1 MKQLVNYYTKTKALI
16 ALLILSS
23 LQQVFAQD
31 KVEVN
36 GHDVGSWFSNH
47 WMWIAG
53 AIVLL
58 VIILLMGSGSSTTK
72 RKSTTIVKDSLG
84 NVKSVTT
91 TERND

>member
-1 MKQLVNYYTKTKALI
+1 MKHISNYYNKAKAVTAFLV
-16 ALLILSS
+16 LSS

-36 GHDVGSWFSNH
+36 GHDVGYWFETH
-47 WMWIAG
+47 WIWIAG

-58 VIILLMGSGSSTTK
+58 ILILLMSGGSSSSK
-72 RKSTTIVKDSLG
+72 RKSTTIVKDSNG

>member
-1 MKQLVNYYTKTKALI
+1 MKHIKNYYSKAKAL
-16 ALLILSS
+16 AAFLILSS
-23 LQQVFAQD
+23 LQQVLAQD

-36 GHDVGSWFSNH
+36 GHDVGYWFETH
-47 WMWIAG
+47 WVWIAG

-58 VIILLMGSGSSTTK
+58 VIIVLLSGGSSTK
-72 RKSTTIVKDSLG
+72 RKSTTVVKDSNG

>member
-1 MKQLVNYYTKTKALI
+1 MKRIANYTKAKAFI

-23 LQQVFAQD
+23 LQQVLAQD

-53 AIVLL
+53 GIVLL
-58 VIILLMGSGSSTTK
+58 VLILLMGSGNSSTKT
-72 RKSTTIVKDSLG
+72 KSTTVIKDDMG
-84 NVKSVTT
+84 NVKSITT
-91 TERND
+91 TEKNM